1 MLADSGGTCKCPG
14 LQEDPTCLHDREYS
28 ICLNGRL
35 GCEEPGFGTKNSD
48 FGLSDGVVLKR
59 DLITATAAI
68 AGFSSILFGLLTNL
82 PVALG

>member
-1 MLADSGGTCKCPG
+1 MLADSGGTCECPG
-14 LQEDPTCLHDREYS
+14 LEEDPTCRYDREYTV
-28 ICLNGRL
+28 CLNGKL
-35 GCEEPGFGTKNSD
+35 GCAPGSKVKDSEFS
-48 FGLSDGVVLKR
+48 LSGDLVLKR

>member
-1 MLADSGGTCKCPG
+1 MLADSGGTCECPG
-14 LQEDPTCLHDREYS
+14 LQEDPTCRYDREYTV
-28 ICLNGRL
+28 CLNGKS
-35 GCEEPGFGTKNSD
+35 GCEPGSRTENAD
-48 FGLSDGVVLKR
+48 FGLSGYIVLKR